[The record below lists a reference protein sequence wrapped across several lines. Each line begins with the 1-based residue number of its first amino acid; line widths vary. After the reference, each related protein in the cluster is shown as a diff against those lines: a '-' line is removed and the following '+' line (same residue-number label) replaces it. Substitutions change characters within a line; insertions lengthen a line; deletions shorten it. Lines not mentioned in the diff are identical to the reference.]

1 MERCQPTCSDGYR
14 CVGGACV
21 EDPCSHVGCPL
32 GQKCTLDSRGRAQC
46 TADWVIEPEV
56 TDEKTDEQSAGA
68 GGLQDQSGAN
78 QTMERLGGGVIAET
92 VTDGE
97 GAKSEMDAE
106 AIDGDAEAIGCS
118 LHATEKHP
126 PTVWLGLFILHL
138 CVWRRRL
145 VSRRPRGA

>member
-1 MERCQPTCSDGYR
+1 M
-14 CVGGACV
+14 
-21 EDPCSHVGCPL
+21 GCPL

-78 QTMERLGGGVIAET
+78 QTMERLGSGVIAET
-92 VTDGE
+92 ATDGE

-106 AIDGDAEAIGCS
+106 AMDGDAEAIGCS
-118 LHATEKHP
+118 LHTTEKHP
-126 PTVWLGLFILHL
+126 PTVCGSIHSAFV
-138 CVWRRRL
+138 CVAATPF
-145 VSRRPRGA
+145 VS